1 MGKIPIAKFGELT
14 EFVTENIEH
23 NNTILESYCEH
34 INGMERRLATLEY
47 NQFGSISPN
56 RKGDQMGSSQKF
68 LENIDKM
75 AELNN
80 DGTIDKVDAGMFF
93 KYVATIL
100 TSLVTLI
107 SVLFGVDE
115 NFIKENWPMYFVLL
129 FISILTT
136 VGILYVKSIVVKKDE
151 KIKAN
156 QEKARELVKTITR
169 LEYEAME
176 TNHTHQLDIINKDFL
191 LKIKDAM
198 AKEEFA
204 KISKYFDKGETNE
217 PPT

>member
-1 MGKIPIAKFGELT
+1 MGKIPIVRFGELT

-23 NNTILESYCEH
+23 NNTILESYCQH
-34 INGMERRLATLEY
+34 INGMEQRLANLEY
-47 NQFGSISPN
+47 TQYGSISPYQ
-56 RKGDQMGSSQKF
+56 KGDQMGSSQKF

-75 AELNN
+75 ADLNN

-115 NFIKENWPMYFVLL
+115 NFVKENWPMYFVLL
-129 FISILTT
+129 FISVLTT
-136 VGILYVKSIVVKKDE
+136 IGILYVKSIVVKKDE